1 MVHRHWFTVPA
12 SRGQPPPVFPEYA
25 GRGRTEGAMYE
36 PYPTPGQMP
45 EPQRI
50 SPPRSVQNAVKLM
63 YAGAAVEVIALV
75 VALIARNSIKSA
87 LLKIHPNYTAAQ
99 LHAAVTLQ
107 TISLVI
113 GAAIATGLWLWM
125 AWANGRGHN
134 WARILSAVFFGISTL
149 DLILTAAAVRAPG
162 SLIVGF
168 VIWLIG
174 LATIVLLFSRDS
186 NAFFRQPS
194 ALR

>member
-1 MVHRHWFTVPA
+1 
-12 SRGQPPPVFPEYA
+12 
-25 GRGRTEGAMYE
+25 MYE
-36 PYPTPGQMP
+36 PYPVSGQVPG
-45 EPQRI
+45 PQRI
-50 SPPRSVQNAVKLM
+50 PPPRSVQNAVKLM

-75 VALIARNSIKSA
+75 VALITRNSIKSA

-99 LHAAVTLQ
+99 LHSAVTVQ

-113 GAAIATGLWLWM
+113 GAAVATGLWLWM

-149 DLILTAAAVRAPG
+149 DLLITFAAERAPG

-168 VIWLIG
+168 VIWLVG
-174 LATIVLLFSRDS
+174 LGAIVLLFSRES
-186 NAFFRQPS
+186 NAFFRQPP
-194 ALR
+194 AFR

>member
-1 MVHRHWFTVPA
+1 
-12 SRGQPPPVFPEYA
+12 
-25 GRGRTEGAMYE
+25 MYE
-36 PYPTPGQMP
+36 PYPTSGQLP

-50 SPPRSVQNAVKLM
+50 PPPRPVQNAVKLM

-75 VALIARNSIKSA
+75 VALIARNSIRSA

-99 LHAAVTLQ
+99 LHTAVNVQ

-113 GAAIATGLWLWM
+113 GAAVATGLWLWM

-149 DLILTAAAVRAPG
+149 DLIVTAAAVRAPG

-174 LATIVLLFSRDS
+174 LATIVLLFNRES
-186 NAFFRQPS
+186 NAFFRQPP
-194 ALR
+194 AFR

>member
-1 MVHRHWFTVPA
+1 
-12 SRGQPPPVFPEYA
+12 
-25 GRGRTEGAMYE
+25 MYE
-36 PYPTPGQMP
+36 PYPTSGQMP

-50 SPPRSVQNAVKLM
+50 PPPRSVQNAVKLM

-75 VALIARNSIKSA
+75 VALIARNSMKSA

-99 LHAAVTLQ
+99 LHAAVTVQ

-113 GAAIATGLWLWM
+113 GAAVATGLWLWM
-125 AWANGRGHN
+125 AWANGQGYN

-149 DLILTAAAVRAPG
+149 DLLITFAAVRAPA
-162 SLIVGF
+162 SIIVGL
-168 VIWLIG
+168 VIWLVG
-174 LATIVLLFSRDS
+174 LGAIVLLFSRES